1 MCIASEVYNS
11 KALFVPHDRQY
22 LHPLQEAVEALR
34 APLAVTVIATE
45 QLLHPHSNTVTQIQM
60 YNLKLMGGFVC
71 CCFFLFS
78 KISSEKQIWAC
89 MTLFVP
95 VQP

>member
-1 MCIASEVYNS
+1 MCIASEVFNS

-34 APLAVTVIATE
+34 APLAVTVTTTE

-71 CCFFLFS
+71 FFSFF
-78 KISSEKQIWAC
+78 KKK
-89 MTLFVP
+89 
-95 VQP
+95 